1 MAGSR
6 GALIAAAA
14 GLVLRLAFG
23 LGYWVNEPL
32 TRDEQEYLSLARS
45 LAAGRGFVYDA
56 ALIESTRD
64 RFDRAPGYPAFLAV
78 AGGGAGVT
86 TGVPGRVKIVQAMV
100 GAVGVVLVGWLAG
113 HLAGPRSATIAA
125 WIAACYPS
133 LVAISARAFSE
144 ALFWPIGLAA
154 AALLSLAV
162 RETRT
167 PVARTA
173 AIAGVIAGVGALVRP
188 AMIVFVA
195 LAVLWLLWRRMPARL
210 MAFAL
215 GAALVIAPWT
225 IRNYLVDGRAVLVA
239 ADGGVNFWIGN
250 NPRASGDGDL
260 AANPDLQMRHA
271 QFRTAH
277 PNLTERELEPVYY
290 QDALAWMRLDPS
302 GWLTL
307 EARKLFHLI
316 VPTGPSYRLHSA
328 RYYTASAG
336 PYLLILP
343 LAIVGVWRLGAARQR
358 TPGLWLL
365 AGSAVVTALIFFPSE
380 RYRIPIIDPVLIV
393 CAGAAFPRP
402 HEATSPA

>member
-1 MAGSR
+1 M
-6 GALIAAAA
+6 AAAA

-56 ALIESTRD
+56 ALLENTRD
-64 RFDRAPGYPAFLAV
+64 QFDRAPGYPAFLAL
-78 AGGGAGVT
+78 AGGGGGVT
-86 TGVPGRVKIVQAMV
+86 TGVPESVKIVQAMV

-113 HLAGPRSATIAA
+113 HLAGSRSATIAA
-125 WIAACYPS
+125 WIAACYPP

-162 RETRT
+162 RETST
-167 PVARTA
+167 PVSRTA

-195 LAVLWLLWRRMPARL
+195 LAVLWLLWRRRPARL
-210 MAFAL
+210 IAFAL

-225 IRNYLVDGRAVLVA
+225 VRNYLVDGRAVLVA

-271 QFRTAH
+271 QFRNAH

-307 EARKLFHLI
+307 EARKLFHLV

-328 RYYTASAG
+328 RYYAASAG

-358 TPGLWLL
+358 APGLWLL

-402 HEATSPA
+402 HEVTSPA